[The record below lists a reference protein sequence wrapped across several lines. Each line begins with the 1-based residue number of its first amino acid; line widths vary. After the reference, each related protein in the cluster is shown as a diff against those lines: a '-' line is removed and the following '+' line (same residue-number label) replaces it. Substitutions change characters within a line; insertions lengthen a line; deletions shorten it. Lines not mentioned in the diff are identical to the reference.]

1 MSKIE
6 NPVKLEA
13 ARARMANARASRK
26 KMDYPADVEDRLD
39 DFRALVL
46 AQFIDAGLSAFKDGR
61 KVGGPSDRYFYNKL
75 VRGSLNIKDMILL
88 NDYLPIDWTLILKT
102 MRHPR
107 MFCGLSMPSLRLLM
121 SCSLIRVMILLLTSS
136 QMWMGHDGTESA

>member
-61 KVGGPSDRYFYNKL
+61 KVGGRSDRYFYNKL
-75 VRGSLNIKDMILL
+75 VRGSLNIKDMIML
-88 NDYLPIDWTLILKT
+88 NDYLPIDWTLILKA
-102 MRHPR
+102 MRRPKDVLR
-107 MFCGLSMPSLRLLM
+107 PVDTEPTPVDVMFADPGDDPFAAFFTD
-121 SCSLIRVMILLLTSS
+121 V
-136 QMWMGHDGTESA
+136 DGV

>member
-26 KMDYPADVEDRLD
+26 KMDYPADVEARLED
-39 DFRALVL
+39 VRALVL
-46 AQFIDAGLSAFKDGR
+46 AQFTDAGLSAFKDGR

-88 NDYLPIDWTLILKT
+88 SDYLPIDWTLILKA
-102 MRHPR
+102 MRRPKDVLR
-107 MFCGLSMPSLRLLM
+107 PVDTEPAPVDVMFADPGDDPFAAFFTD
-121 SCSLIRVMILLLTSS
+121 V
-136 QMWMGHDGTESA
+136 DGV

>member
-6 NPVKLEA
+6 NPVKLEI

-26 KMDYPADVEDRLD
+26 KMDYPADVEARLD

-102 MRHPR
+102 MRRPKDV
-107 MFCGLSMPSLRLLM
+107 LRP
-121 SCSLIRVMILLLTSS
+121 VDTEPAPVDVVFADP
-136 QMWMGHDGTESA
+136 GDDPFAAFFTDVDGV

>member
-46 AQFIDAGLSAFKDGR
+46 AQFVDAGLSAFKDGR

-88 NDYLPIDWTLILKT
+88 NDYLPIDWTLILKS
-102 MRHPR
+102 MRRPKNVLR
-107 MFCGLSMPSLRLLM
+107 PVDTEPAPVDVMFADPGDDPFAAFFTD
-121 SCSLIRVMILLLTSS
+121 V
-136 QMWMGHDGTESA
+136 DGV

>member
-6 NPVKLEA
+6 DAVKLEA

-26 KMDYPADVEDRLD
+26 KMVYPADVEARLD

-46 AQFIDAGLSAFKDGR
+46 AQFVDAGLSAFKDGR
-61 KVGGPSDRYFYNKL
+61 KVGGHSDRYFYNKL
-75 VRGSLNIKDMILL
+75 VRGSLNIRDMILL

-102 MRHPR
+102 MRRPKDV
-107 MFCGLSMPSLRLLM
+107 LRP
-121 SCSLIRVMILLLTSS
+121 VDTEPAPVDVVFA
-136 QMWMGHDGTESA
+136 GPGDDPFAAFFTDVDGV

>member
-26 KMDYPADVEDRLD
+26 KMDYPADVEARLEN
-39 DFRALVL
+39 FRALVL

-88 NDYLPIDWTLILKT
+88 NDYMPIDWTLILKT
-102 MRHPR
+102 MRRPKDILR
-107 MFCGLSMPSLRLLM
+107 PVDTEPAPVDVMFTDPGDDPFAAFFTD
-121 SCSLIRVMILLLTSS
+121 V
-136 QMWMGHDGTESA
+136 DGA

>member
-13 ARARMANARASRK
+13 ARARIANARASRK
-26 KMDYPADVEDRLD
+26 KRGYPADVEARLED
-39 DFRALVL
+39 VRALVL
-46 AQFIDAGLSAFKDGR
+46 AQFTDAGLSAFKDGR

-88 NDYLPIDWTLILKT
+88 NDYLPIDWTLILKA
-102 MRHPR
+102 MRRPKDVLR
-107 MFCGLSMPSLRLLM
+107 PVDTEPAPVDVMFADPGDDPFAAFFTD
-121 SCSLIRVMILLLTSS
+121 V
-136 QMWMGHDGTESA
+136 DGV

>member
-102 MRHPR
+102 MRRPKDVLR
-107 MFCGLSMPSLRLLM
+107 PVDTEPAPIDVMFADPGDNPFAAFFTD
-121 SCSLIRVMILLLTSS
+121 V
-136 QMWMGHDGTESA
+136 DGA

>member
-6 NPVKLEA
+6 NPVRLEA
-13 ARARMANARASRK
+13 ARARMARARASRK
-26 KMDYPADVEDRLD
+26 KMDYPADVEARLD

-61 KVGGPSDRYFYNKL
+61 KVGGQSDRYFYNKL

-102 MRHPR
+102 MRCPKDV
-107 MFCGLSMPSLRLLM
+107 LRP
-121 SCSLIRVMILLLTSS
+121 VDTEP
-136 QMWMGHDGTESA
+136 GPVDVVFADPGDDPFAAFFTDVDGV

>member
-6 NPVKLEA
+6 NPMKLEA

-26 KMDYPADVEDRLD
+26 KMDYPADVEARLE

-88 NDYLPIDWTLILKT
+88 NDYLPIDWTLILKS
-102 MRHPR
+102 MRRPKDVLR
-107 MFCGLSMPSLRLLM
+107 PVDTEPAPVDIMFADPGDDPFAAFFTD
-121 SCSLIRVMILLLTSS
+121 V
-136 QMWMGHDGTESA
+136 DGM

>member
-26 KMDYPADVEDRLD
+26 KMDYPADVEARLED
-39 DFRALVL
+39 VRALVL
-46 AQFIDAGLSAFKDGR
+46 AQFTDAGLSAFKDGR

-88 NDYLPIDWTLILKT
+88 SDYLPIDWTLILKS
-102 MRHPR
+102 MRRPKDVLR
-107 MFCGLSMPSLRLLM
+107 PVDTEPAPVDVMFADPGDDPFAAFFTD
-121 SCSLIRVMILLLTSS
+121 V
-136 QMWMGHDGTESA
+136 DGV

>member
-6 NPVKLEA
+6 NPVKLEV
-13 ARARMANARASRK
+13 ARARMANARAARK

-61 KVGGPSDRYFYNKL
+61 KVGGHSDRYFYNKL
-75 VRGSLNIKDMILL
+75 VRGNLNIKDMILL

-102 MRHPR
+102 MRRPKDV
-107 MFCGLSMPSLRLLM
+107 LRPVDTEPAPIDVLYTEPGDDPFAAYFTD
-121 SCSLIRVMILLLTSS
+121 V
-136 QMWMGHDGTESA
+136 DGA

>member
-26 KMDYPADVEDRLD
+26 KMDYPADVEARLE

-46 AQFIDAGLSAFKDGR
+46 AQFVDAGLSAFKDGR

-75 VRGSLNIKDMILL
+75 VRGSLNIRDMILL
-88 NDYLPIDWTLILKT
+88 NDYLPIDWTLILKS
-102 MRHPR
+102 MRRPKDV
-107 MFCGLSMPSLRLLM
+107 LRPVDTEPAPVDVLYTEPGDDPFAAFFTD
-121 SCSLIRVMILLLTSS
+121 V
-136 QMWMGHDGTESA
+136 DGV

>member
-1 MSKIE
+1 
-6 NPVKLEA
+6 
-13 ARARMANARASRK
+13 MANARASRK
-26 KMDYPADVEDRLD
+26 KMDYPADVEARLD

-102 MRHPR
+102 MRRPKDV
-107 MFCGLSMPSLRLLM
+107 LRP
-121 SCSLIRVMILLLTSS
+121 VDTEPAPVDVVFADP
-136 QMWMGHDGTESA
+136 GDDPFAAFFTDVDGV

>member
-1 MSKIE
+1 VSKIE

-26 KMDYPADVEDRLD
+26 KMDYPADVEARLED
-39 DFRALVL
+39 VRALVL
-46 AQFIDAGLSAFKDGR
+46 AQFTDAGLSAFKDGR

-88 NDYLPIDWTLILKT
+88 SDYLPIDWTLILKA
-102 MRHPR
+102 MRRPKDVLR
-107 MFCGLSMPSLRLLM
+107 PVDTEPAPVDVMFADPGDDPFAAFFTD
-121 SCSLIRVMILLLTSS
+121 V
-136 QMWMGHDGTESA
+136 DGV

>member
-26 KMDYPADVEDRLD
+26 KMDYPADVEARLED
-39 DFRALVL
+39 VRALVL
-46 AQFIDAGLSAFKDGR
+46 AQFTDAGLSAFKDGR

-88 NDYLPIDWTLILKT
+88 SDYLPIDWTLILKS
-102 MRHPR
+102 MRRPKDV
-107 MFCGLSMPSLRLLM
+107 LRP
-121 SCSLIRVMILLLTSS
+121 VDTEPAPVDVVFADP
-136 QMWMGHDGTESA
+136 GDDPFAAFFTDVDGV

>member
-26 KMDYPADVEDRLD
+26 KMDYPADVEARLED
-39 DFRALVL
+39 VRALVL
-46 AQFIDAGLSAFKDGR
+46 AQFTDAGLSAFKDGR

-88 NDYLPIDWTLILKT
+88 SDYLPIDWTLILKS
-102 MRHPR
+102 MRRPKNVLR
-107 MFCGLSMPSLRLLM
+107 PVDTEPAPVDVMFADPGDDPFAAFFTD
-121 SCSLIRVMILLLTSS
+121 V
-136 QMWMGHDGTESA
+136 DGV

>member
-1 MSKIE
+1 VSKIE
-6 NPVKLEA
+6 NPVKLEI

-26 KMDYPADVEDRLD
+26 KMDYPADVEARLD

-102 MRHPR
+102 MRRPKDV
-107 MFCGLSMPSLRLLM
+107 LRP
-121 SCSLIRVMILLLTSS
+121 VDTEPAPVDVVFADP
-136 QMWMGHDGTESA
+136 GDDPFAAFFTDVDGV

>member
-26 KMDYPADVEDRLD
+26 KMDYPADIEARLD

-102 MRHPR
+102 MRRPKDVLR
-107 MFCGLSMPSLRLLM
+107 PVDTEPVPVDVMFTDPGDDPFAAFFTD
-121 SCSLIRVMILLLTSS
+121 V
-136 QMWMGHDGTESA
+136 DGM

>member
-6 NPVKLEA
+6 NPVKLEV
-13 ARARMANARASRK
+13 ARARMAYARASRK
-26 KMDYPADVEDRLD
+26 KMDYPADVEARLD

-102 MRHPR
+102 MRRPKDVLR
-107 MFCGLSMPSLRLLM
+107 PVDTEPAPVDVMFADPGDDPFAAFFTD
-121 SCSLIRVMILLLTSS
+121 V
-136 QMWMGHDGTESA
+136 DGV

>member
-26 KMDYPADVEDRLD
+26 KMDYPADVEARLD

-46 AQFIDAGLSAFKDGR
+46 AQFTDAGLSAFKDGR

-88 NDYLPIDWTLILKT
+88 SDYLPIDWTLILKA
-102 MRHPR
+102 MRRPKDVLR
-107 MFCGLSMPSLRLLM
+107 PVDTEPAPVDVMFADPGDDPFAAFFTD
-121 SCSLIRVMILLLTSS
+121 V
-136 QMWMGHDGTESA
+136 DGV

>member
-26 KMDYPADVEDRLD
+26 KMDYPADVKARLD

-102 MRHPR
+102 MRHPKDVLR
-107 MFCGLSMPSLRLLM
+107 PVDTEPAPVDVMFADPGDDPFAAFFTD
-121 SCSLIRVMILLLTSS
+121 V
-136 QMWMGHDGTESA
+136 DGV

>member
-26 KMDYPADVEDRLD
+26 KMNYPADIEARLD
-39 DFRALVL
+39 DVRQLVL

-61 KVGGPSDRYFYNKL
+61 KFGGHSDRYFYNKL
-75 VRGSLNIKDMILL
+75 VRGNLNIKDMILL

-102 MRHPR
+102 MRHPKDV
-107 MFCGLSMPSLRLLM
+107 LRPVDTEPAPVD
-121 SCSLIRVMILLLTSS
+121 IVFADPGDDPFAAFFTDV
-136 QMWMGHDGTESA
+136 DGV